1 MKEFRIDVNN
11 LSQKE
16 YLRLFG
22 KLILYADMGAVCA
35 CLAWMFYWLDHIPSH
50 VFHTHLITPFLFLA
64 AMMSGL
70 YAIWIMIRTGKWVGT
85 RSDRFW
91 IFLEASYA
99 TGASI
104 LGIIAY
110 FIHPPH

>member
-1 MKEFRIDVNN
+1 MKVFRIDIDN
-11 LSQKE
+11 LSHKE

-22 KLILYADMGAVCA
+22 KLTLYADMGAVFA

-50 VFHTHLITPFLFLA
+50 VIHFHTVTPFLFLA
-64 AMMSGL
+64 ALLFGV
-70 YAIWIMIRTGKWVGT
+70 YATWIIIRTDNRIGT
-85 RSDRFW
+85 NWDRIW
-91 IFLEASYA
+91 IFLEAFYA

-110 FIHPPH
+110 SIFPPH